1 MNADVIFDILKN
13 AGGYPNNRMSTIL
26 KTLDLYPSNF
36 LKLVV
41 DKFGKEGAEKFFTVS
56 LKRLSEKNG
65 KFTFHPYKHWVNDTS
80 KKSYMDFDFSDA
92 TVEIEDPD
100 DLRYIT
106 LVIDNAKLID
116 SKLNIETEDG
126 EIHEWSFQELLDS
139 IWDDDP
145 YQYEDAKQEWWSVM
159 KDSISNELG
168 VPIGGLTFQDT

>member
-1 MNADVIFDILKN
+1 
-13 AGGYPNNRMSTIL
+13 
-26 KTLDLYPSNF
+26 
-36 LKLVV
+36 
-41 DKFGKEGAEKFFTVS
+41 
-56 LKRLSEKNG
+56 
-65 KFTFHPYKHWVNDTS
+65 
-80 KKSYMDFDFSDA
+80 MDFDFSDA

-126 EIHEWSFQELLDS
+126 EMHEWSFQELLDV

-168 VPIGGLTFQDT
+168 VPIGGFTLQDS